1 MRDRGVA
8 PRREAC
14 GPVPAV
20 RERGGVPASRRRA
33 SVPGLQVD
41 GRPDLRFE
49 VPPELVAHPALED
62 ARGTVRR
69 GVDAATGRVLRI
81 AAVPGVAA
89 LAADNLAVELE
100 RRAVADVTTEV
111 SA

>member
-8 PRREAC
+8 PRREAS
-14 GPVPAV
+14 GPLPAV
-20 RERGGVPASRRRA
+20 RQCGGVPAGRRRA

-69 GVDAATGRVLRI
+69 GVDAPSGHVLRI

-89 LAADNLAVELE
+89 LAADDLAMKLE
-100 RRAVADVTTEV
+100 RRAVADVTAE
-111 SA
+111 